1 MKFSAKLRVAKII
14 EWATGYDKDNCA
26 KWREDDQFGCI
37 IGYDDLLNIE
47 DEIRTAYE
55 LGVIDGR
62 QYPHCPVD
70 EVASLPESWTREDD
84 RHALSNKLI
93 TNALKRGDISRPQ
106 IDWQCDKGICEYS
119 DRKNGQC
126 QCYNEENN

>member
-1 MKFSAKLRVAKII
+1 MKFSAILRVAKII
-14 EWATGYDKDNCA
+14 EWATGDDKDKCA

-37 IGYDDLLNIE
+37 IGIDDLLNIE
-47 DEIRTAYE
+47 NEIRTAYE

-70 EVASLPESWTREDD
+70 EVAALPESWTRTVDGKNAAED

-93 TNALKRGDISRPQ
+93 TNALKRGDIQ
-106 IDWQCDKGICEYS
+106 
-119 DRKNGQC
+119 
-126 QCYNEENN
+126 

>member
-1 MKFSAKLRVAKII
+1 MKFSAILRVAKII
-14 EWATGYDKDNCA
+14 EWATGDDKDKCA

-55 LGVIDGR
+55 LGVIDGE
-62 QYPHCPVD
+62 QYPTKDV
-70 EVASLPESWTREDD
+70 D

-93 TNALKRGDISRPQ
+93 TNALKRGDIQ
-106 IDWQCDKGICEYS
+106 
-119 DRKNGQC
+119 
-126 QCYNEENN
+126 